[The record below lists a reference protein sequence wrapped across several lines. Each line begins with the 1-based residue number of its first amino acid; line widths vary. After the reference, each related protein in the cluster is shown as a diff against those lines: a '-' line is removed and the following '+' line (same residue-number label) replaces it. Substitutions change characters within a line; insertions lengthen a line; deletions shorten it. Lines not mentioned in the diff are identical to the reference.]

1 MLFSCEHLRVDS
13 NGGVLIEDLTCSV
26 DGGRVA
32 LVGDFTPIAAALG
45 GRARIVQGS
54 LCVLGT
60 DAAAA
65 VAKGTLG
72 LALGETR
79 FNPSWTALDLLEKS
93 ARLSGLGKQAARARG
108 TNVLARLGLPWLAVR
123 VMGRLTRAE
132 FMALEL
138 VKALLTEPGV
148 VFVQAPL
155 RGLTSPDADWLWPL
169 VERAGH
175 ERRLIVSFD
184 SALLADRARLTR
196 FDQLVFLHQGRVT
209 ATGAPEAVLTPNG
222 YLVSVTRGGALL
234 RQALEDRGAR
244 VLHADAS
251 AGDDQPLQLLVTS
264 QHAELG
270 QWIARDAVT
279 HGVPVIELVPLPG
292 GPADAAGASSLGR

>member
-1 MLFSCEHLRVDS
+1 MLFSCERLRVDS
-13 NGGVLIEDLTCSV
+13 DGGVLIDDLTCAA

-32 LVGDFTPIAAALG
+32 LVGDFSAVAAALS
-45 GRARIVQGS
+45 GRARIVHGS
-54 LCVLGT
+54 LKVLET
-60 DAAAA
+60 AAVTA

-72 LALGETR
+72 LALGDAR

-93 ARLSGLGKQAARARG
+93 AMLSGLGKKAARARG
-108 TNVLARLGLPWLAVR
+108 ASVLTRLGLPWLALR
-123 VMGRLTRAE
+123 VMGRLSRAE

-138 VKALLTEPGV
+138 VKALLTEPEI

-155 RGLTSPDADWLWPL
+155 RGLTSADADWLWPL

-184 SALLADRARLTR
+184 SALLADRARLAR
-196 FDQLVFLHQGRVT
+196 FDQLVVLHQGRVT
-209 ATGAPEAVLTPNG
+209 GSGTPEALLAPSG

-234 RQALEDRGAR
+234 RRALEDRGAT
-244 VLHADAS
+244 VQHAD
-251 AGDDQPLQLLVTS
+251 AGDDQPTQLLVTS

-270 QWIARDAVT
+270 QWIAHDAVA

-292 GPADAAGASSLGR
+292 ASTDAAGDASLGR